1 MIQQFLA
8 LVACLAIVALT
19 EPVINRMSRETP
31 FLLRFSIWLLCVAA
45 VAAIFYIL
53 IGNEPAWPAVFG
65 AIGIAVYLIAERRN
79 HKHHKKWTIP
89 S

>member
-19 EPVINRMSRETP
+19 EPVINRMTRETP

-53 IGNEPAWPAVFG
+53 IGNEPPWPSVFG
-65 AIGIAVYLIAERRN
+65 AIGIAGYLVAERRG
-79 HKHHKKWTIP
+79 HRHHHKRTSP

>member
-8 LVACLAIVALT
+8 LVACLAIVAMT
-19 EPVINRMSRETP
+19 EPVINRMTRETP
-31 FLLRFSIWLLCVAA
+31 FLLRFSTWLLCVAA

-53 IGNEPAWPAVFG
+53 IGNEPPWPSVFG
-65 AIGIAVYLIAERRN
+65 AIGIAGYLVADRRY
-79 HKHHKKWTIP
+79 HRRPQKWRLP